1 MPDFSAK
8 AGDTAPTWSDT
19 LTYSNGNAANLT
31 GASVQL
37 VVRSWNSPAP
47 LFNSA
52 ATIVAPDAMSNSLGG
67 VSKDAEKAPPPEGSG
82 AARRRERSLDQSLL
96 L

>member
-1 MPDFSAK
+1 MADRV
-8 AGDTAPTWSDT
+8 
-19 LTYSNGNAANLT
+19 LRVYLT
-31 GASVQL
+31 GDSAGLEASMA
-37 VVRSWNSPAP
+37 RGA
-47 LFNSA
+47 A
-52 ATIVAPDAMSNSLGG
+52 ATDAASDAMSNSLGG